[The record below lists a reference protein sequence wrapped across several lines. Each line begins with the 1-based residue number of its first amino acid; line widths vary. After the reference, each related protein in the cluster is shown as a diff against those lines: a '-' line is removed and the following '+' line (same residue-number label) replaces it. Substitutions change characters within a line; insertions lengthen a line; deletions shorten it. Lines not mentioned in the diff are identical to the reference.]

1 MTNLPSDSDGR
12 RFTDREMKLI
22 FERAGE
28 ADVAAQPEQ
37 GYSLA
42 EMQEIAL
49 QVGLSP
55 TEIAKAASTLRTPE
69 TSNPILGAPTRFH
82 ASRTH
87 RAKLTEDGTADVAL
101 RIREATGLHGEL
113 RNVPR
118 WHRVACAHRDW
129 TVHCRLH
136 GEGRRNSHRSHGCA
150 RRRGVAHGDRRRRR
164 GAIAGLTGGYFIA
177 NALQAVGFGEV
188 IVSAVAA
195 LGGASA
201 AIRAVWPRVARR
213 WAKKT
218 DALMQSISEAAEQST
233 NDIDGDK
240 RGG

>member
-69 TSNPILGAPTRFH
+69 TSNPILGAPH
-82 ASRTH
+82 AFMH
-87 RAKLTEDGTADVAL
+87 RA
-101 RIREATGLHGEL
+101 RIA
-113 RNVPR
+113 P
-118 WHRVACAHRDW
+118 
-129 TVHCRLH
+129 
-136 GEGRRNSHRSHGCA
+136 S
-150 RRRGVAHGDRRRRR
+150 
-164 GAIAGLTGGYFIA
+164 
-177 NALQAVGFGEV
+177 
-188 IVSAVAA
+188 
-195 LGGASA
+195 
-201 AIRAVWPRVARR
+201 
-213 WAKKT
+213 
-218 DALMQSISEAAEQST
+218 
-233 NDIDGDK
+233 
-240 RGG
+240 

>member
-55 TEIAKAASTLRTPE
+55 TEIANAASTLRTPE

-113 RNVPR
+113 RNVLGGTEWR
-118 WHRVACAHRDW
+118 ARTATGLFIVDFTARGAGTRIDLTVVRDEEALL
-129 TVHCRLH
+129 TAI
-136 GEGRRNSHRSHGCA
+136 GA
-150 RRRGVAHGDRRRRR
+150 GVV

-233 NDIDGDK
+233 NDIGGDK